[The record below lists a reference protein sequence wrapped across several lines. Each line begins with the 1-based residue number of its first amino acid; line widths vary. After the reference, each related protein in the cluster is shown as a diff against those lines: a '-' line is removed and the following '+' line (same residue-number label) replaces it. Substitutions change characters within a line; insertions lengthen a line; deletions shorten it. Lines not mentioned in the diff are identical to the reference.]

1 MAHHPRLTPPLLPA
15 EPARQKAALALARL
29 LARDLARTHL
39 GEHSRTDTE
48 MW

>member
-29 LARDLARTHL
+29 LARDLAL

-48 MW
+48 MK